1 MNRWCL
7 MCVAGATAAF
17 FACVDDGPEAPPL
30 TGELG
35 PLVLLPEPDA
45 GGAGTENMAGAGGG
59 MMAGGGSGGGSQ
71 GGSSVM
77 DAGDAP
83 DSGADGG

>member
-7 MCVAGATAAF
+7 MCVAGAAVAF

-30 TGELG
+30 TGPVG
-35 PLVLLPEPDA
+35 STVPLPVPDA

-59 MMAGGGSGGGSQ
+59 MMGNAGTGGMGGSDA
-71 GGSSVM
+71 

-83 DSGADGG
+83 DSGSADAG